1 MNILK
6 LLLRRFNN
14 IDVDSLLNEKK
25 RLSEENGR
33 YKSRCNSLTKDKTF
47 LKEQVDQVTYEL
59 VGEKEK
65 LGHEILESDKLRK
78 RLDDVNKDLHDT
90 KVILTSKVNEIKSLR
105 CQIEE
110 KDKEAC
116 QFSGSLHETKNIV
129 TANEKEIKNLKHQ
142 IEQKEEEICRL
153 NEKVETL
160 AIGDNEVDN
169 EVQDQIDNL
178 KRENARLQEDNKKK
192 DADIKQL
199 RGELSKRESTIAGK
213 EKEIED
219 KIREIERLK
228 EIYNETDINDDN
240 EKEDNKGNM
249 PDDHFESSPIDLE
262 EGSDIAYIDGITTH
276 IGDIDKTK
284 RTIDTII
291 DIEENKIISAKS
303 FFSQPESVVF
313 KVRTELEKAIYLK
326 KPRFVCKYCG
336 QMVKISGRKTQRG
349 VARFFSH
356 LRDSDDCDY
365 KTTTGKTKR
374 EIERAKY
381 AKCNEGERHKFLKTE
396 IARYL
401 NTTNGVS
408 EVQIESTF
416 KGNHPILRW
425 RRPDVYAKY
434 RGQDVVFELQLSTTF
449 VSVIAERDLFYRMN
463 NTHIIWIFNFDEQAE
478 HVDLT
483 NMMTKDIYY
492 NNHFNIFIF
501 DKEAQ
506 KQSEER
512 GELILKC
519 NWIKPNGDWKYEN
532 GNTSDKLGGEFISL
546 SDLTFDNAYKPY
558 YKDAE
563 KDFLAENL
571 LYVKQI
577 KSIEENNK
585 EILERLDELWRIE
598 QIKVGEKTKNTEE
611 RKQEILQDFE
621 ASEKK
626 STNSYIIGERKG
638 ELGLLTYDGLIRIP
652 FEYEDIKVHRGWVE
666 AQRIDDIYV
675 FNTDYN
681 LVYTGVKRIEKLD
694 SELLKY
700 AEIVDG
706 DWLWGLMDSN
716 ALPLCKAI
724 YSNIEIWAEKKYKV
738 EHNGTYN
745 IINEKGVEIAKDYDY
760 IGNLDLSKKAE
771 VEKDGYKGFIDVNC
785 HIIDTNEQRLEG
797 GLSKICQ
804 VGLWG
809 IKNEDGSLKIPCK
822 YDDLG
827 SFNDSLIGLSGTN
840 FLIVDESFGIDCP
853 IKVEYVTNN
862 ERKMLIFK
870 VGKREAFMNL
880 RQQQKAIKKGLK
892 PKEISEMYFSHVN
905 SERGLLYLSATPVKG
920 HASKKTVII
929 SDADIAL
936 GTIIEGVVVHTDKN
950 YIIIKSEDGQTA
962 YINRS
967 MYGDYY
973 SMTAFMKGQNVKV
986 EKVGFDAKHNKHV
999 WKILS
1004 VFFAL

>member
-6 LLLRRFNN
+6 LLLRRFYK
-14 IDVDSLLNEKK
+14 IDVDSLLNEKN
-25 RLSEENGR
+25 RLSEENSR
-33 YKSRCNSLTKDKTF
+33 YKSRCNSLSKDKTL
-47 LKEQVDQVTYEL
+47 LKEQVDQVTSEL
-59 VGEKEK
+59 GGAKEN
-65 LGHEILESDKLRK
+65 LDHEIMESNKLRK
-78 RLDDVNKDLHDT
+78 RLDDLSKDLHDT
-90 KVILTSKVNEIKSLR
+90 KELIT
-105 CQIEE
+105 
-110 KDKEAC
+110 
-116 QFSGSLHETKNIV
+116 T
-129 TANEKEIKNLKHQ
+129 NEKEIKDLKCQ
-142 IEQKEEEICRL
+142 IKKKDEEICQL
-153 NEKVETL
+153 NEKKEMFPVD
-160 AIGDNEVDN
+160 DNEVDN

-192 DADIKQL
+192 DADVKQL

-213 EKEIED
+213 DKEIED

-228 EIYNETDINDDN
+228 EIHNETDKNGDN
-240 EKEDNKGNM
+240 EKDDAIDNKHDNQV
-249 PDDHFESSPIDLE
+249 ETSLIDLE
-262 EGSDIAYIDGITTH
+262 EGFDIAYINGVPTP
-276 IGDIDKTK
+276 IGDVDKTK
-284 RTIDTII
+284 RTIDTVL
-291 DIEENKIISAKS
+291 DLKENIIISAKS
-303 FFSQPESVVF
+303 FFSQPESVIF
-313 KVRTELEKAIYLK
+313 RMRTELEKAIYLQE
-326 KPRFVCKYCG
+326 PRFVCKYCG

-356 LRDSDDCDY
+356 LRDSDECDY

-401 NTTNGVS
+401 RTTEGVS
-408 EVQIESTF
+408 EVQLESTF

-425 RRPDVYAKY
+425 RRPDVYVKY

-501 DKEAQ
+501 DKDAQ

-519 NWIKPNGDWKYEN
+519 NWIKPDGNWKYEN
-532 GNTSDKLGGEFISL
+532 GNTSDKLGGELISL

-558 YKDAE
+558 FKDAE

-571 LYVKQI
+571 LFVKQI

-585 EILERLDELWRIE
+585 EILERLDELWRNE
-598 QIKVGEKTKNTEE
+598 QLKEGEKIRKTEE

-626 STNSYIIGERKG
+626 STTNYIIGDRKG
-638 ELGLLTYDGLIRIP
+638 EFGLLTYDGLIRIP

-666 AQRIDDIYV
+666 AQRIDGIDV
-675 FNTDYN
+675 FNADYK
-681 LVYTGVKRIEKLD
+681 LVFKGIKRIEKLD

-700 AEIVDG
+700 AEIVNG
-706 DWLWGLMDSN
+706 DWLWGIMDSN
-716 ALPLCKAI
+716 GLPLCKAF
-724 YSNIEIWAEKKYKV
+724 YSKIEIWAEKKYKT
-738 EHNGTYN
+738 EHNGTYS
-745 IINEKGVEIAKDYDY
+745 IINDKGIEIAKGYDY
-760 IGNLDLSKKAE
+760 IGNLDLNKKAE
-771 VEKDGYKGFIDVNC
+771 VKKDGYKGFIDENG
-785 HIIDTNEQRLEG
+785 HIIDTNEQKLEG

-809 IKNEDGSLKIPCK
+809 IKNKDGSLKIPCK

-827 SFNDSLIGLSGTN
+827 SFNGCLIGLSGTD
-840 FLIVDESFGIDCP
+840 FSIADKSFGIDCP
-853 IKVEYVTNN
+853 VKVEYVTKN

-880 RQQQKAIKKGLK
+880 RQQQKAIKNGLK
-892 PKEISEMYFSHVN
+892 PKEIDEMFFSHVN

-920 HASKKTVII
+920 PTSKKTVIVN
-929 SDADIAL
+929 DTDIAL

-950 YIIIKSEDGQTA
+950 YIIIKSEEGQTA

-967 MYGDYY
+967 MYGEYY

-986 EKVGFDAKHNKHV
+986 EKVGFDDKHNKHV

-1004 VFFAL
+1004 VFYAL

>member
-6 LLLRRFNN
+6 LLLIWINK

-33 YKSRCNSLTKDKTF
+33 YQFRCNTLAEDNTF
-47 LKEQVDQVTYEL
+47 LEGQVDQVTSEL
-59 VGEKEK
+59 VGAKEK
-65 LGHEILESDKLRK
+65 LDHEIMESKKLRK
-78 RLDDVNKDLHDT
+78 RLDELSKDLHDT
-90 KVILTSKVNEIKSLR
+90 KELIT
-105 CQIEE
+105 
-110 KDKEAC
+110 
-116 QFSGSLHETKNIV
+116 T
-129 TANEKEIKNLKHQ
+129 NEKEIKNLKCQ
-142 IEQKEEEICRL
+142 IKERDEEISLL
-153 NEKVETL
+153 NKNAETSPT
-160 AIGDNEVDN
+160 ADNEIDN

-192 DADIKQL
+192 DADVKQL

-213 EKEIED
+213 DKVIED

-228 EIYNETDINDDN
+228 EVPNETNINGDN
-240 EKEDNKGNM
+240 EKGDVIDNKY
-249 PDDHFESSPIDLE
+249 DDQVKTSLIDLE
-262 EGSDIAYIDGITTH
+262 EGSDVVYINGVPTP
-276 IGDIDKTK
+276 IGDVDKTK
-284 RTIDTII
+284 RTIDTVL
-291 DIEENKIISAKS
+291 DLKENIIISAKS
-303 FFSQPESVVF
+303 FFSQPESVIF
-313 KVRTELEKAIYLK
+313 RMRTELEKAIYLQ

-356 LRDSDDCDY
+356 LKDSDDCDC
-365 KTTTGKTKR
+365 KTTTGRTKR

-381 AKCNEGERHKFLKTE
+381 ARCNEGERHKFLKTE

-401 NTTNGVS
+401 RTTKGVS
-408 EVQIESTF
+408 EVQLESTF

-434 RGQDVVFELQLSTTF
+434 RGQDIVFELQLSMTF

-501 DKEAQ
+501 DKEARQ
-506 KQSEER
+506 QSEKR

-519 NWIKPNGDWKYEN
+519 NWIKPDGNWEYEN
-532 GNTSDKLGGEFISL
+532 GNTSDNLGGVLISL

-558 YKDAE
+558 FKDAE
-563 KDFLAENL
+563 KAFLEENL

-577 KSIEENNK
+577 KSVEENNK
-585 EILERLDELWRIE
+585 EILERLDELWRIA
-598 QIKVGEKTKNTEE
+598 QINDGVKIKKTEE
-611 RKQEILQDFE
+611 QKQEILQDFE

-626 STNSYIIGERKG
+626 STTNYIIGDRIG
-638 ELGLLTYDGLIRIP
+638 NLGLLTYDGLIRIP
-652 FEYEDIKVHRGWVE
+652 FEYKDIKVHRGWIE
-666 AQRIDDIYV
+666 AQRTDYIDV
-675 FNTDYN
+675 FNADYK
-681 LVYTGVKRIEKLD
+681 LVFTGAKRIEKLD
-694 SELLKY
+694 SELWKY
-700 AEIVDG
+700 AEIING
-706 DWLWGLMDSN
+706 DWLWGLMGSN
-716 ALPLCKAI
+716 GIPLCKAV
-724 YSNIEIWAEKKYKV
+724 YSKIEIWAEKKYKT
-738 EHNGTYN
+738 EHNGTYS
-745 IINEKGVEIAKDYDY
+745 IINEQGIEIAKDYDY

-785 HIIDTNEQRLEG
+785 HIIDTNEQKLEG

-809 IKNEDGSLKIPCK
+809 IKNDDGSIKIPCK

-827 SFNDSLIGLSGTN
+827 SFNDYLIGLSGTD
-840 FLIVDESFGIDCP
+840 FSIADKSFGIDCP
-853 IKVEYVTNN
+853 VKVEYVTQN

-870 VGKREAFMNL
+870 VGKREAFMNI
-880 RQQQKAIKKGLK
+880 RQQQKAIKNGLK
-892 PKEISEMYFSHVN
+892 PKDINEMFFSHVN
-905 SERGLLYLSATPVKG
+905 SERGLLYLSAIPVKG
-920 HASKKTVII
+920 PTSKKTVIVN
-929 SDADIAL
+929 DTDIAL
-936 GTIIEGVVVHTDKN
+936 GTIVEGVVIRTERD

-962 YINRS
+962 YINKS
-967 MYGDYY
+967 MYGEYY
-973 SMTAFMKGQNVKV
+973 SMTAFMKGQSVKV

-1004 VFFAL
+1004 VFYAL

>member
-6 LLLRRFNN
+6 LLLRWTNK

-25 RLSEENGR
+25 RLLEENSR
-33 YKSRCNSLTKDKTF
+33 YQSRCNTLTKDKTL
-47 LKEQVDQVTYEL
+47 LKGQVDQVISEL
-59 VGEKEK
+59 VGAKEN
-65 LGHEILESDKLRK
+65 LDHEIMESNKLRK
-78 RLDDVNKDLHDT
+78 RLDNLSKDLHDT
-90 KVILTSKVNEIKSLR
+90 KEKIATNEKEIQNLK

-110 KDKEAC
+110 KD
-116 QFSGSLHETKNIV
+116 
-129 TANEKEIKNLKHQ
+129 
-142 IEQKEEEICRL
+142 EEICRL
-153 NEKVETL
+153 NEKAETSPTD
-160 AIGDNEVDN
+160 DNEVDN
-169 EVQDQIDNL
+169 ELQDQIDNL
-178 KRENARLQEDNKKK
+178 KRDNARLHEDNKKK
-192 DADIKQL
+192 DADVKQL
-199 RGELSKRESTIAGK
+199 RGELNKKESTIAGK
-213 EKEIED
+213 DKEIED

-228 EIYNETDINDDN
+228 EVQNKTNTNGEN
-240 EKEDNKGNM
+240 EKGDALDNKH
-249 PDDHFESSPIDLE
+249 DDQVETSLIELE
-262 EGSDIAYIDGITTH
+262 EGSDVAYINGVPTP
-276 IGDIDKTK
+276 IGDVDKTK
-284 RTIDTII
+284 RTIDTVL
-291 DIEENKIISAKS
+291 DLKENIIISAKY
-303 FFSQPESVVF
+303 FFSQPESVIF
-313 KVRTELEKAIYLK
+313 RMRTELEKAIYLQ
-326 KPRFVCKYCG
+326 KPRFICKYCG

-356 LRDSDDCDY
+356 LKDSDDCDC

-374 EIERAKY
+374 EIERVKY
-381 AKCNEGERHKFLKTE
+381 SKCNEGERHKFLKTE

-401 NTTNGVS
+401 KTTKGVS
-408 EVQIESTF
+408 EVQLESTF

-501 DKEAQ
+501 DKDAQ

-519 NWIKPNGDWKYEN
+519 NWIKPDGNWEYEN

-546 SDLTFDNAYKPY
+546 SNLTYDNAYKPY

-571 LYVKQI
+571 IYVKQI

-598 QIKVGEKTKNTEE
+598 QINEEEKIRKTEE
-611 RKQEILQDFE
+611 RRQEILQDYE
-621 ASEKK
+621 ASKKK
-626 STNSYIIGERKG
+626 STTNYIIGEREGK
-638 ELGLLTYDGLIRIP
+638 LGLLTYDGLIHIP
-652 FEYEDIKVHRGWVE
+652 FEYEDIKAHSGWVE
-666 AQRIDDIYV
+666 ARRIDGIDV
-675 FNTDYN
+675 FNADYK
-681 LVYTGVKRIEKLD
+681 LVITGVKRIEKLD
-694 SELLKY
+694 KGLYKY

-716 ALPLCKAI
+716 DLPLCKGI
-724 YSNIEIWAEKKYKV
+724 YSKIEKWAEKKYKT
-738 EHNGTYN
+738 EYNGTYS
-745 IINEKGVEIAKDYDY
+745 IINEKGIEIARDYDY

-771 VEKDGYKGFIDVNC
+771 VEKDGYKGFIDENC
-785 HIIDTNEQRLEG
+785 HIINTNEQILKG
-797 GLSKICQ
+797 GFSKICQ

-809 IKNEDGSLKIPCK
+809 IKNEDGSIKIPCK

-827 SFNDSLIGLSGTN
+827 SFNDCLIGLSGTD
-840 FLIVDESFGIDCP
+840 FSIADKSFGFDCP
-853 IKVEYVTNN
+853 VKVEYVTKN

-880 RQQQKAIKKGLK
+880 RQQQKAIKNGLN
-892 PKEISEMYFSHVN
+892 PKETNEMYFSHVN
-905 SERGLLYLSATPVKG
+905 PERGLLYLSVTPVKG
-920 HASKKTVII
+920 PTSKKTVIVN
-929 SDADIAL
+929 DTDIAL
-936 GTIIEGVVVHTDKN
+936 GTIVEGVVVHTDRN

-962 YINRS
+962 YINKS
-967 MYGDYY
+967 MYGEYY
-973 SMTAFMKGQNVKV
+973 SMTAFIKGQNVKV
-986 EKVGFDAKHNKHV
+986 EKVGFDDKHNKHV

-1004 VFFAL
+1004 VFYAL

>member
-6 LLLRRFNN
+6 LVLRKFYK
-14 IDVDSLLNEKK
+14 IDVDSLLFEKK
-25 RLSEENGR
+25 RLSEEIEH
-33 YKSRCNSLTKDKTF
+33 YQSRCSSLTKDKT
-47 LKEQVDQVTYEL
+47 LLNEKVDQVTSNFVE
-59 VGEKEK
+59 EKEK
-65 LGHEILESDKLRK
+65 LDHEILESNELRK
-78 RLDDVNKDLHDT
+78 RLDDICKVLNETKLMISAKENEIQGLRYQIGEKDEEISQLSESLHDAN
-90 KVILTSKVNEIKSLR
+90 KNVSANEKEIKNLN

-110 KDKEAC
+110 KDKEI
-116 QFSGSLHETKNIV
+116 QRLEEKIGSPI
-129 TANEKEIKNLKHQ
+129 
-142 IEQKEEEICRL
+142 
-153 NEKVETL
+153 
-160 AIGDNEVDN
+160 DDN
-169 EVQDQIDNL
+169 EVQDQIDQL
-178 KRENARLQEDNKKK
+178 KRANARLHEDNKNK
-192 DADIKQL
+192 DVEIKRL
-199 RGELSKRESTIAGK
+199 NGELHKKKSTITGK
-213 EKEIED
+213 ELEIKEKDRKIEELKSKLNDFPNDSVIED
-219 KIREIERLK
+219 
-228 EIYNETDINDDN
+228 T
-240 EKEDNKGNM
+240 EDNTDGVPYDNQPEPSK
-249 PDDHFESSPIDLE
+249 IVLE
-262 EGSDIAYIDGITTH
+262 EVADVAYINGIPTH
-276 IGDIDKTK
+276 IGEIDKTK
-284 RTIDTII
+284 RTIDTVL

-303 FFSQPESVVF
+303 FFSQPESVIF
-313 KVRTELEKAIYLK
+313 KVRTELENAIYLK

-356 LRDSDDCDY
+356 LRDSDECDY
-365 KTTTGKTKR
+365 KTTTGMSRR

-396 IARYL
+396 IARFL
-401 NTTNGVS
+401 KTTKGVS

-434 RGQDVVFELQLSTTF
+434 RGQDIVFELQLSTTF

-501 DKEAQ
+501 DKDAQ

-519 NWIKPNGDWKYEN
+519 NWIKPDGNWEYEN

-563 KDFLAENL
+563 KVFLAENL

-577 KSIEENNK
+577 KSIEEKNK

-598 QIKVGEKTKNTEE
+598 QIKEGEKIRKTEE
-611 RKQEILQDFE
+611 QKQEILQDFD

-626 STNSYIIGERKG
+626 STTNYIIGERNGK
-638 ELGLLTYDGLIRIP
+638 LGLLTYDGLIQIP
-652 FEYEDIKVHRGWVE
+652 FKYEDIKVHRGWVE
-666 AQRIDDIYV
+666 AQSTDGIDV
-675 FNTDYN
+675 FNTDYK
-681 LVYTGVKRIEKLD
+681 LVFTGIKRIEKLD
-694 SELLKY
+694 SEHLKY

-706 DWLWGLMDSN
+706 DWLWGLLDSN
-716 ALPLCKAI
+716 GLLLSKAI
-724 YSNIEIWAEKKYKV
+724 YSKIEIWAEKKYKT
-738 EHNGTYN
+738 EHNGTYS
-745 IINEKGVEIAKDYDY
+745 IIDEKGIEIAKDYDY
-760 IGNLDLSKKAE
+760 IGNIDLSKKAE
-771 VEKDGYKGFIDVNC
+771 VEKDGYKGFIDENG
-785 HIIDTNEQRLEG
+785 HIINTNEQRLEG

-809 IKNEDGSLKIPCK
+809 IKNEDGSIKIPCK

-827 SFNDSLIGLSGTN
+827 SFNDCLIGLSGTD
-840 FLIVDESFGIDCP
+840 FSIVDKLFDIDCP
-853 IKVEYVTNN
+853 VKVEYVTKN

-870 VGKREAFMNL
+870 VGKREAFMNI
-880 RQQQKAIKKGLK
+880 RQQQKAIKKGLN
-892 PKEISEMYFSHVN
+892 PKETNEMYFSHVN
-905 SERGLLYLSATPVKG
+905 PERGLLYLSATPIKG
-920 HASKKTVII
+920 PASKKTVII
-929 SDADIAL
+929 CDSDIAL
-936 GTIIEGVVVHTDKN
+936 GTIVEGVVVHTDRN

-967 MYGDYY
+967 MYGEYY

-986 EKVGFDAKHNKHV
+986 EKVGFDDKHNKHV

-1004 VFFAL
+1004 VYYAL

>member
-6 LLLRRFNN
+6 LLLRWTNK
-14 IDVDSLLNEKK
+14 IDVDSLLNEKE
-25 RLSEENGR
+25 RLSVEISR
-33 YKSRCNSLTKDKTF
+33 FQSRCNTLTKDKTL
-47 LKEQVDQVTYEL
+47 LKGQVDQVTSEL
-59 VGEKEK
+59 VGTKEN
-65 LGHEILESDKLRK
+65 LDHEIMESNKLRK
-78 RLDDVNKDLHDT
+78 RLDDLSKDLHDT
-90 KVILTSKVNEIKSLR
+90 KEI
-105 CQIEE
+105 I
-110 KDKEAC
+110 
-116 QFSGSLHETKNIV
+116 T
-129 TANEKEIKNLKHQ
+129 TNEKEIKDLKCQ
-142 IEQKEEEICRL
+142 IKKKDEEICRL
-153 NEKVETL
+153 NDKKETFPTD
-160 AIGDNEVDN
+160 DNEVDN

-192 DADIKQL
+192 DADVKQL

-213 EKEIED
+213 DKEIED

-228 EIYNETDINDDN
+228 EIHNETDKNGDN
-240 EKEDNKGNM
+240 EKDDAIDNKH
-249 PDDHFESSPIDLE
+249 DDQVETSLIDLE
-262 EGSDIAYIDGITTH
+262 EGFDVAYINGVSTP
-276 IGDIDKTK
+276 IGGIDKTK
-284 RTIDTII
+284 RTIDTVL
-291 DIEENKIISAKS
+291 DIKENIIISAKS
-303 FFSQPESVVF
+303 FFSQPESVIF
-313 KVRTELEKAIYLK
+313 RMRTELEKAIYLK
-326 KPRFVCKYCG
+326 KPRFICKYCG
-336 QMVKISGRKTQRG
+336 QMVKISGKKTQRG

-356 LRDSDDCDY
+356 LRDSDDCDC
-365 KTTTGKTKR
+365 KTTTGRTKR

-381 AKCNEGERHKFLKTE
+381 GRCNEGERHKFLKTE
-396 IARYL
+396 IARHL
-401 NTTNGVS
+401 NTTKGVS
-408 EVQIESTF
+408 EVQLENTF

-506 KQSEER
+506 KQSKER

-519 NWIKPNGDWKYEN
+519 NWIKPDGNWEYEN
-532 GNTSDKLGGEFISL
+532 GNTSDNLGGVFISL

-563 KDFLAENL
+563 KDFLADNL
-571 LYVKQI
+571 LFLKQI

-598 QIKVGEKTKNTEE
+598 QLKEGEKIRKTEE

-626 STNSYIIGERKG
+626 STTNYIIGERKG
-638 ELGLLTYDGLIRIP
+638 EMGLLTYDGLIRIP

-666 AQRIDDIYV
+666 AQRIDGIDV
-675 FNTDYN
+675 FNADYK
-681 LVYTGVKRIEKLD
+681 LVFTGIKRIEKLD

-716 ALPLCKAI
+716 GLPLCKAI
-724 YSNIEIWAEKKYKV
+724 YSKIEIWAEKKYRT
-738 EHNGTYN
+738 EHNGTYG
-745 IINEKGVEIAKDYDY
+745 IINEKGIEIAKDYDY

-771 VEKDGYKGFIDVNC
+771 VEKEGYKGFIDVNG
-785 HIIDTNEQRLEG
+785 HIINTNEQRLESG
-797 GLSKICQ
+797 ISKICQ

-809 IKNEDGSLKIPCK
+809 IKNIDGSIKIPCK

-827 SFNDSLIGLSGTN
+827 SYNDCLIGLNGTD
-840 FLIVDESFGIDCP
+840 FSIADKSFDIDCP
-853 IKVEYVTNN
+853 VKVEYVTKN

-880 RQQQKAIKKGLK
+880 RQQQKAIKNGLK
-892 PKEISEMYFSHVN
+892 PKEINEMFFSHVN
-905 SERGLLYLSATPVKG
+905 FERGLLYLSATPVKG
-920 HASKKTVII
+920 PASKKTVIVN
-929 SDADIAL
+929 DTDIAL
-936 GTIIEGVVVHTDKN
+936 GTIVEGVVVHTDRN
-950 YIIIKSEDGQTA
+950 YIIIKSENEQTA
-962 YINRS
+962 YIHRS
-967 MYGDYY
+967 TWGDY
-973 SMTAFMKGQNVKV
+973 SMTEFYKGQRVRI
-986 EKVGFDAKHNKHV
+986 EKIGFDDKHNKHV

-1004 VFFAL
+1004 VFYAL

>member
-6 LLLRRFNN
+6 LLLRWTNK

-25 RLSEENGR
+25 RLLEENSR
-33 YKSRCNSLTKDKTF
+33 YQSRCNTLTKDKTL
-47 LKEQVDQVTYEL
+47 LKGQVDQVISEL
-59 VGEKEK
+59 VGAKEN
-65 LGHEILESDKLRK
+65 LDHEIMESNKLRK
-78 RLDDVNKDLHDT
+78 RLDNLSKDLHDT
-90 KVILTSKVNEIKSLR
+90 KEKIATNEKEIQNLK

-110 KDKEAC
+110 KD
-116 QFSGSLHETKNIV
+116 
-129 TANEKEIKNLKHQ
+129 
-142 IEQKEEEICRL
+142 EEICRL
-153 NEKVETL
+153 NEKAETSPTD
-160 AIGDNEVDN
+160 DNEVDN
-169 EVQDQIDNL
+169 ELQDQIDNL
-178 KRENARLQEDNKKK
+178 KRDNARLHEDNKKK
-192 DADIKQL
+192 DADVKQL
-199 RGELSKRESTIAGK
+199 RGELNKKESTIAGK
-213 EKEIED
+213 DKEIED

-228 EIYNETDINDDN
+228 EVQNKTNTNGEN
-240 EKEDNKGNM
+240 EKGDALDNKH
-249 PDDHFESSPIDLE
+249 DDQVETSLIELE
-262 EGSDIAYIDGITTH
+262 EGSDVAYINGVPTP
-276 IGDIDKTK
+276 IGDVDKTK
-284 RTIDTII
+284 RTIDTVL
-291 DIEENKIISAKS
+291 DLKENIIISAKY
-303 FFSQPESVVF
+303 FFSQPESVIF
-313 KVRTELEKAIYLK
+313 RMRTELEKAIYLQ
-326 KPRFVCKYCG
+326 KPRFICKYCG

-356 LRDSDDCDY
+356 LKDSDDCDC

-374 EIERAKY
+374 EIERVKY
-381 AKCNEGERHKFLKTE
+381 SKCNEGERHKFLKTE

-401 NTTNGVS
+401 KTTKGVS
-408 EVQIESTF
+408 EVQLESTF

-501 DKEAQ
+501 DKDAQ

-519 NWIKPNGDWKYEN
+519 NWIKPDGNWEYEN

-546 SDLTFDNAYKPY
+546 SNLTYDNAYKPY

-571 LYVKQI
+571 IYVKQI

-598 QIKVGEKTKNTEE
+598 QINEEEKIRKTEE
-611 RKQEILQDFE
+611 RRQEILQDYE
-621 ASEKK
+621 ASKKK
-626 STNSYIIGERKG
+626 STTNYIIGEREGK
-638 ELGLLTYDGLIRIP
+638 LGLLTYDGLIHIP
-652 FEYEDIKVHRGWVE
+652 FEYEDIKAHSGWVE
-666 AQRIDDIYV
+666 ARRIDGIDV
-675 FNTDYN
+675 FNADYK
-681 LVYTGVKRIEKLD
+681 LVITGVKRIEKLD
-694 SELLKY
+694 KGLYKY

-716 ALPLCKAI
+716 DLPLCKGI
-724 YSNIEIWAEKKYKV
+724 YSKIEKWAEKKYKT
-738 EHNGTYN
+738 EYNGTYS
-745 IINEKGVEIAKDYDY
+745 IINEKGIEIAKDYDY

-785 HIIDTNEQRLEG
+785 HIIDTNEQKLEG
-797 GLSKICQ
+797 GFSKICQ

-809 IKNEDGSLKIPCK
+809 IKNEDGSIKIPCK

-827 SFNDSLIGLSGTN
+827 SFNDCLIGLSGTD
-840 FLIVDESFGIDCP
+840 FSIADKSFGIDCP
-853 IKVEYVTNN
+853 VKVEYVTQN

-892 PKEISEMYFSHVN
+892 PKAINEMFFSHAN
-905 SERGLLYLSATPVKG
+905 SDRGLLYLSATPVKG
-920 HASKKTVII
+920 PASKKTVIVN
-929 SDADIAL
+929 DTDIAL
-936 GTIIEGVVVHTDKN
+936 GTIIEGPIVHTDRN
-950 YIIIKSEDGQTA
+950 HIIIKSENEETA
-962 YINRS
+962 YIHRS
-967 MYGDYY
+967 TWGDY
-973 SMTAFMKGQNVKV
+973 SMTEFNKEQMVRI
-986 EKVGFDAKHNKHV
+986 EKIGFDDEHNKHV

-1004 VFFAL
+1004 VFNAL

>member
-6 LLLRRFNN
+6 LLLRWTNK

-25 RLSEENGR
+25 RLLEENSR
-33 YKSRCNSLTKDKTF
+33 YQSRCNTLTKDKTL
-47 LKEQVDQVTYEL
+47 LKGQVDQVISEL
-59 VGEKEK
+59 VGAKEN
-65 LGHEILESDKLRK
+65 LDHEIMESNKLRK
-78 RLDDVNKDLHDT
+78 RLDNLSKDLHDT
-90 KVILTSKVNEIKSLR
+90 KEKIATNEKEIQNLK

-110 KDKEAC
+110 KD
-116 QFSGSLHETKNIV
+116 
-129 TANEKEIKNLKHQ
+129 
-142 IEQKEEEICRL
+142 EEICRL
-153 NEKVETL
+153 NEKAETSPTD
-160 AIGDNEVDN
+160 DNEVDN
-169 EVQDQIDNL
+169 ELQDQIDNL
-178 KRENARLQEDNKKK
+178 KRDNARLHEDNKKK
-192 DADIKQL
+192 DADVKQL
-199 RGELSKRESTIAGK
+199 RGELNKKESTIAGK
-213 EKEIED
+213 DKEIED

-228 EIYNETDINDDN
+228 EVQNKTNTNGEN
-240 EKEDNKGNM
+240 EKGDALDNKH
-249 PDDHFESSPIDLE
+249 DDQVETSLIELE
-262 EGSDIAYIDGITTH
+262 EGSDVAYINGVPTP
-276 IGDIDKTK
+276 IGDVDKTK
-284 RTIDTII
+284 RTIDTVL
-291 DIEENKIISAKS
+291 DLKENIIISAKY
-303 FFSQPESVVF
+303 FFSQPESVIF
-313 KVRTELEKAIYLK
+313 RMRTELEKAIYLQ
-326 KPRFVCKYCG
+326 KPRFICKYCG

-356 LRDSDDCDY
+356 LKDSDDCDC

-374 EIERAKY
+374 EIERVKY
-381 AKCNEGERHKFLKTE
+381 SKCNEGERHKFLKTE

-401 NTTNGVS
+401 KTTKGVS
-408 EVQIESTF
+408 EVQLESTF

-483 NMMTKDIYY
+483 NIMTKDIYY

-501 DKEAQ
+501 DNDAQ

-519 NWIKPNGDWKYEN
+519 NWIKPDGNWEYEN

-546 SDLTFDNAYKPY
+546 SNLTYDNAYKPY

-571 LYVKQI
+571 IYVKQI

-598 QIKVGEKTKNTEE
+598 QINEEEKIRKTEE
-611 RKQEILQDFE
+611 RRQEILQDYE
-621 ASEKK
+621 ASKKK
-626 STNSYIIGERKG
+626 STTNYIIGEREGK
-638 ELGLLTYDGLIRIP
+638 LGLLTYDGLIHIP
-652 FEYEDIKVHRGWVE
+652 FEYEDIKAHSGWVE
-666 AQRIDDIYV
+666 ARRIDGIDV
-675 FNTDYN
+675 FNADYK
-681 LVYTGVKRIEKLD
+681 LVITGVKRIEKLD
-694 SELLKY
+694 KGLYKY

-716 ALPLCKAI
+716 DLPLCKGI
-724 YSNIEIWAEKKYKV
+724 YSKIEKWAEKKYKT
-738 EHNGTYN
+738 EYNGTYS
-745 IINEKGVEIAKDYDY
+745 IINEKGIEIARDYDY

-771 VEKDGYKGFIDVNC
+771 VEKDGYKGFIDENC
-785 HIIDTNEQRLEG
+785 HIINTNEQILKG
-797 GLSKICQ
+797 GFSKICQ

-809 IKNEDGSLKIPCK
+809 IKNEDGSIKIPCK

-827 SFNDSLIGLSGTN
+827 SFNDCLIGLSGTD
-840 FLIVDESFGIDCP
+840 FSIADKSFGFDCP
-853 IKVEYVTNN
+853 VKVEYVTKN

-880 RQQQKAIKKGLK
+880 RQQQKAIKNGLN
-892 PKEISEMYFSHVN
+892 PKETNEMYFSHVN
-905 SERGLLYLSATPVKG
+905 PERGLLYLSVTPVKG
-920 HASKKTVII
+920 PTSKKTVIVN
-929 SDADIAL
+929 DTDIAL
-936 GTIIEGVVVHTDKN
+936 GTIVEGVVVHTDRN

-962 YINRS
+962 YINKS
-967 MYGDYY
+967 MYGEYY
-973 SMTAFMKGQNVKV
+973 SMTAFIKGQNVKV
-986 EKVGFDAKHNKHV
+986 EKVGFDDKHNKHV

-1004 VFFAL
+1004 VFYAL

>member
-1 MNILK
+1 MIKDNEFCIMNILK

-25 RLSEENGR
+25 RLSEEKGR
-33 YKSRCNSLTKDKTF
+33 YLSRCKSLTQDKTL
-47 LKEQVDQVTYEL
+47 LKEQVDKVTLEL

-65 LGHEILESDKLRK
+65 LDHELLESDKLKK
-78 RLDDVNKDLHDT
+78 RLDDVSKDLHDAEKNIT
-90 KVILTSKVNEIKSLR
+90 ANEKVINDLKS
-105 CQIEE
+105 QIVE
-110 KDKEAC
+110 KDKE
-116 QFSGSLHETKNIV
+116 IY
-129 TANEKEIKNLKHQ
+129 
-142 IEQKEEEICRL
+142 RL
-153 NEKVETL
+153 NEKAETS
-160 AIGDNEVDN
+160 AISDNDADN

-178 KRENARLQEDNKKK
+178 KRENARLQEDNKNK
-192 DADIKQL
+192 DAEIKRL
-199 RGELSKRESTIAGK
+199 KGELHKKESTITGK
-213 EKEIED
+213 DIEIKERD
-219 KIREIERLK
+219 KIIEELK
-228 EIYNETDINDDN
+228 SKVDT
-240 EKEDNKGNM
+240 
-249 PDDHFESSPIDLE
+249 PDTPPIDLVPEGGVPYDNQPEPSIVLE
-262 EGSDIAYIDGITTH
+262 EGEDVAYIDGIPTH

-284 RTIDTII
+284 RTIDTVI
-291 DIEENKIISAKS
+291 DIKENKIISAKS

-313 KVRTELEKAIYLK
+313 KVRAELEKAIYLK
-326 KPRFVCKYCG
+326 KPRFICKYCG

-356 LRDSDDCDY
+356 LRDSDDCDC

-401 NTTNGVS
+401 KTTKGVS
-408 EVQIESTF
+408 EVQLESTF
-416 KGNHPILRW
+416 RGNHPILRW
-425 RRPDVYAKY
+425 RRPDVYARY

-501 DKEAQ
+501 DKDAQ

-519 NWIKPNGDWKYEN
+519 NWIKPDGNWEYDN
-532 GNTSDKLGGEFISL
+532 GNTSDKLGGVFISL

-563 KDFLAENL
+563 KDFLAENV

-577 KSIEENNK
+577 KSVEENNK
-585 EILERLDELWRIE
+585 EILERLDELWKIE
-598 QIKVGEKTKNTEE
+598 QIKEEERIKKTEE
-611 RKQEILQDFE
+611 QKQDILQDYE

-626 STNSYIIGERKG
+626 STNSYIIGERNGK
-638 ELGLLTYDGLIRIP
+638 LGLLTYDGLIRIP
-652 FEYEDIKVHRGWVE
+652 FEYEDITVHRGWVK
-666 AQRIDDIYV
+666 AQRIDDIDV

-700 AEIVDG
+700 AEIVG
-706 DWLWGLMDSN
+706 RDWLWGLMDSN
-716 ALPLCKAI
+716 GLPLCKAI
-724 YSNIEIWAEKKYKV
+724 YSKIEKWAEKKYKT
-738 EHNGTYN
+738 EYNGTYS
-745 IINEKGVEIAKDYDY
+745 IINEKGIEIARDYDY
-760 IGNLDLSKKAE
+760 IGNLDLNKKAE
-771 VEKDGYKGFIDVNC
+771 VEKDGYKGFIDENC

-797 GLSKICQ
+797 GVFKICQ

-809 IKNEDGSLKIPCK
+809 IKNDDGSIKIPCK

-827 SFNDSLIGLSGTN
+827 SFNDCLIGLSGTN
-840 FLIVDESFGIDCP
+840 FSIVDKSFGIDCP
-853 IKVEYVTNN
+853 VKVEYVTKN

-880 RQQQKAIKKGLK
+880 RQQQKAIKNGLK
-892 PKEISEMYFSHVN
+892 PKEITEMYFSHVN
-905 SERGLLYLSATPVKG
+905 PERGLLYLSATPVKG
-920 HASKKTVII
+920 PASKKTVII
-929 SDADIAL
+929 SDSDIAL

-950 YIIIKSEDGQTA
+950 YIIIKSENGQTA

-999 WKILS
+999 WKILY
-1004 VFFAL
+1004 VFYAL

>member
-1 MNILK
+1 MNILIF
-6 LLLRRFNN
+6 LLRWINK
-14 IDVDSLLNEKK
+14 IDVDSLINEKK
-25 RLSEENGR
+25 RLSEEYDR
-33 YKSRCNSLTKDKTF
+33 YQFRCNTLTEDKTL
-47 LKEQVDQVTYEL
+47 LKGQVDQVTSEL
-59 VGEKEK
+59 AGAKEK
-65 LGHEILESDKLRK
+65 LDHEIMESNKLRK
-78 RLDDVNKDLHDT
+78 RLDDLGKDLH
-90 KVILTSKVNEIKSLR
+90 
-105 CQIEE
+105 
-110 KDKEAC
+110 
-116 QFSGSLHETKNIV
+116 ETQELI
-129 TANEKEIKNLKHQ
+129 TTNEKEIENLKCQ
-142 IEQKEEEICRL
+142 IKEKDDEICRL
-153 NEKVETL
+153 NKKTETSPT
-160 AIGDNEVDN
+160 GDNEIDN

-192 DADIKQL
+192 DADVKQL

-213 EKEIED
+213 DKEIED

-228 EIYNETDINDDN
+228 EIHNETDTNDDN
-240 EKEDNKGNM
+240 EKGEAIDNKH
-249 PDDHFESSPIDLE
+249 DDQIELSLIDLE
-262 EGSDIAYIDGITTH
+262 EGSDVAYINGAPTF

-284 RTIDTII
+284 RTIDTVF

-313 KVRTELEKAIYLK
+313 KVRTELEEAIYLK
-326 KPRFVCKYCG
+326 KPRFICKYCG

-374 EIERAKY
+374 AIERAKY
-381 AKCNEGERHKFLKTE
+381 ARCNEGERHKFLKTE

-401 NTTNGVS
+401 RTTKGVS
-408 EVQIESTF
+408 EVQLERTF

-478 HVDLT
+478 YVDLT

-501 DKEAQ
+501 DNDAQ

-519 NWIKPNGDWKYEN
+519 NWIKPDGNWEYEN
-532 GNTSDKLGGEFISL
+532 GNTSDKLGGEFVSL

-558 YKDAE
+558 RKDAE
-563 KDFLAENL
+563 KEFLAENL

-585 EILERLDELWRIE
+585 EILDRLDELWKIE
-598 QIKVGEKTKNTEE
+598 QINEEEKIRKTEG
-611 RKQEILQDFE
+611 RRQEILQDYE
-621 ASEKK
+621 ASGKK
-626 STNSYIIGERKG
+626 STTNYIIGEREGK
-638 ELGLLTYDGLIRIP
+638 LGLLTYDGIIRIP
-652 FEYEDIKVHRGWVE
+652 FEYDDIKSHTTWYE
-666 AQRIDDIYV
+666 AKRIDCIDV
-675 FNTDYN
+675 FDADYN
-681 LVYTGVKRIEKLD
+681 LVMPSVKRIEKLGKN
-694 SELLKY
+694 EQLKY
-700 AEIVDG
+700 AKVVNG
-706 DWLWGLMDSN
+706 DWLWGLMTSKASPTTE
-716 ALPLCKAI
+716 AL
-724 YSNIEIWAEKKYKV
+724 YSKIELWTKGKYRS
-738 EHNGTYN
+738 EHNGSYS
-745 IINEKGVEIAKDYDY
+745 IIREDGSEIISDYDL
-760 IGNLDLSKKAE
+760 IGNLDESNKAE
-771 VEKDGYKGFIDVNC
+771 VEKGGYKGYIDANC
-785 HIIDTNEQRLEG
+785 HIVDTNEQRLDG
-797 GLSKICQ
+797 GLSKTCQ

-809 IKNEDGSLKIPCK
+809 IKNEDGSIKIPCK

-827 SFNDSLIGLSGTN
+827 SFNDCLIGLSGTD
-840 FLIVDESFGIDCP
+840 FSIADKSFGIVCP
-853 IKVEYVTNN
+853 VKVEYVTQN

-870 VGKREAFMNL
+870 VGKREAFMNI
-880 RQQQKAIKKGLK
+880 RQQQKAIKNGLK
-892 PKEISEMYFSHVN
+892 PKEINEMFFSHVN
-905 SERGLLYLSATPVKG
+905 PDRGLLYLSATPVKG
-920 HASKKTVII
+920 PASKKKVIVN
-929 SDADIAL
+929 DTDIAL
-936 GTIIEGVVVHTDKN
+936 GTIVEGVVVHTDKN

-967 MYGDYY
+967 MYGEYY

-986 EKVGFDAKHNKHV
+986 EKVGFDDKHNKHV

-1004 VFFAL
+1004 VFYAL

>member
-6 LLLRRFNN
+6 LLLRRFYN
-14 IDVDSLLNEKK
+14 IDIDNLLHEKK
-25 RLSEENGR
+25 RLSEDNGR
-33 YKSRCNSLTKDKTF
+33 YLSRCKSLIQDKTL
-47 LKEQVDQVTYEL
+47 LKEQVDQVTNEL
-59 VGEKEK
+59 MMKKEK
-65 LGHEILESDKLRK
+65 LDHEILESNKIRK
-78 RLDDVNKDLHDT
+78 RLDDVSKDLHDAKEIIVT
-90 KVILTSKVNEIKSLR
+90 NENEIRDLKFQIKEKDEVIRQLGESFHDTKAIITAKETEIKNFN

-110 KDKEAC
+110 KDKEI
-116 QFSGSLHETKNIV
+116 QQLK
-129 TANEKEIKNLKHQ
+129 EKTESPI
-142 IEQKEEEICRL
+142 
-153 NEKVETL
+153 
-160 AIGDNEVDN
+160 DDD
-169 EVQDQIDNL
+169 EVQDQIDQL
-178 KRENARLQEDNKKK
+178 KRDNARLQEDNKNKNVE
-192 DADIKQL
+192 IKRL
-199 RGELSKRESTIAGK
+199 NGELHKKESTITGKDLEIKERDEKIEELKSKLNNFPGDTVSGGNEDNTAGVP
-213 EKEIED
+213 
-219 KIREIERLK
+219 
-228 EIYNETDINDDN
+228 YNEQPEPSIV
-240 EKEDNKGNM
+240 
-249 PDDHFESSPIDLE
+249 LE
-262 EGSDIAYIDGITTH
+262 EGEDIAYIDGIPTH
-276 IGDIDKTK
+276 IGDVDKTK
-284 RTIDTII
+284 RTIDTVI

-326 KPRFVCKYCG
+326 KPRFICKYCG

-356 LRDSDDCDY
+356 LRDSDDCDC

-381 AKCNEGERHKFLKTE
+381 SKCNEGERHKFLKTE

-401 NTTNGVS
+401 KTTKGVS
-408 EVQIESTF
+408 EVQLESTF

-501 DKEAQ
+501 DKDAQ

-519 NWIKPNGDWKYEN
+519 NWIKPDGNWEYEN

-546 SDLTFDNAYKPY
+546 SDLTYDNAYKPY

-563 KDFLAENL
+563 KVFLAENI
-571 LYVKQI
+571 LYAKQI

-585 EILERLDELWRIE
+585 AILERLDELWKIE
-598 QIKVGEKTKNTEE
+598 QIKEGERIKKTEE
-611 RKQEILQDFE
+611 QKQDILQDYE

-626 STNSYIIGERKG
+626 STTNYILGERKG
-638 ELGLLTYDGLIRIP
+638 KWGLLTYDGLIHIP
-652 FEYEDIKVHRGWVE
+652 FEYEDIKVHRRWFE
-666 AQRIDDIYV
+666 AQRTDDIDV
-675 FNTDYN
+675 LNDDYKIIIS
-681 LVYTGVKRIEKLD
+681 GVKRIEKLD
-694 SELLKY
+694 SKLLKY

-716 ALPLCKAI
+716 AIPLCKAI
-724 YSNIEIWAEKKYKV
+724 YSKIEIWAEKKYKT
-738 EHNGTYN
+738 EHNGTYS
-745 IINEKGVEIAKDYDY
+745 IINEKGIEIARDYDY
-760 IGNLDLSKKAE
+760 IGNLDLNKKAE
-771 VEKDGYKGFIDVNC
+771 VEKDGYKGFIDENC
-785 HIIDTNEQRLEG
+785 HITNTNEQKLKG
-797 GLSKICQ
+797 GFLKICE

-809 IKNEDGSLKIPCK
+809 IKKENGSIKIPCK

-827 SFNDSLIGLSGTN
+827 SFNDCLIGLSGTD
-840 FLIVDESFGIDCP
+840 FSIADKSFGFDCP
-853 IKVEYVTNN
+853 VKVEYVTKN

-920 HASKKTVII
+920 HASKNMVII
-929 SDADIAL
+929 KDTDIAL
-936 GTIIEGVVVHTDKN
+936 GTIVEGVVVHTDRN

-967 MYGDYY
+967 MYGEYY

-1004 VFFAL
+1004 VFYAL

>member
-6 LLLRRFNN
+6 LLLRLTNK

-25 RLSEENGR
+25 RLLEENGR
-33 YKSRCNSLTKDKTF
+33 YQFRCNTLTEDKTM
-47 LKEQVDQVTYEL
+47 LKGQVDQVTSEL
-59 VGEKEK
+59 VGVKEK
-65 LGHEILESDKLRK
+65 LDHEIIESNKLKK
-78 RLDDVNKDLHDT
+78 RLDYLSKDLHDT
-90 KVILTSKVNEIKSLR
+90 KELIT
-105 CQIEE
+105 
-110 KDKEAC
+110 
-116 QFSGSLHETKNIV
+116 T
-129 TANEKEIKNLKHQ
+129 NEKEIKNLKCQ
-142 IEQKEEEICRL
+142 IKEKDEEICRL
-153 NEKVETL
+153 NKKAETSL
-160 AIGDNEVDN
+160 TDDDEIDN

-192 DADIKQL
+192 DADVKQL
-199 RGELSKRESTIAGK
+199 RGEISKRESTIAGK
-213 EKEIED
+213 DKEIED
-219 KIREIERLK
+219 KIREIKRLK
-228 EIYNETDINDDN
+228 EVHNESDTNGDN
-240 EKEDNKGNM
+240 EKGDALDKKH
-249 PDDHFESSPIDLE
+249 DDQVETSLVDLE
-262 EGSDIAYIDGITTH
+262 EGSDVAYINGVPTF

-284 RTIDTII
+284 RTIDTVF

-313 KVRTELEKAIYLK
+313 KMRKELENAIYLQ
-326 KPRFVCKYCG
+326 KPRFICKYCG

-349 VARFFSH
+349 AARFFSH

-401 NTTNGVS
+401 KTTKGVS
-408 EVQIESTF
+408 EVQLESTF

-434 RGQDVVFELQLSTTF
+434 RGQNVVFELQLSTTF
-449 VSVIAERDLFYRMN
+449 ISVIAERDMFYRMN

-501 DKEAQ
+501 DKDAQ

-519 NWIKPNGDWKYEN
+519 NWIKPDGNWEYEN
-532 GNTSDKLGGEFISL
+532 GNTSDKLGGELISL
-546 SDLTFDNAYKPY
+546 SNLTFDNAYKPY

-571 LYVKQI
+571 LFVKQI

-598 QIKVGEKTKNTEE
+598 QINEVERIKKTEE
-611 RKQEILQDFE
+611 QKQDILQDYE

-626 STNSYIIGERKG
+626 STNSYIIGERNGK
-638 ELGLLTYDGLIRIP
+638 LGLLTYDGLIRIP
-652 FEYEDIKVHRGWVE
+652 FEYEDIKAHSGWVE
-666 AQRIDDIYV
+666 ARRIDGIDV
-675 FNTDYN
+675 FNADYK
-681 LVYTGVKRIEKLD
+681 LVIIGVKRIEKLD
-694 SELLKY
+694 KGLYKY
-700 AEIVDG
+700 AEIVDE

-716 ALPLCKAI
+716 DLPLCKGI
-724 YSNIEIWAEKKYKV
+724 YSKIEKWAEKKYKA
-738 EHNGTYN
+738 EYNGTYS
-745 IINEKGVEIAKDYDY
+745 IINENGIEIVKEYDY
-760 IGNLDLSKKAE
+760 IGDLDLSKKAE
-771 VEKDGYKGFIDVNC
+771 VEKDGYKGFIDENG
-785 HIIDTNEQRLEG
+785 HIVDTNEQKLEG

-827 SFNDSLIGLSGTN
+827 SFNGSFIGLSGTD
-840 FLIVDESFGIDCP
+840 FSIADKSFDIDCP
-853 IKVEYVTNN
+853 VKVEYVTKN

-880 RQQQKAIKKGLK
+880 RQQQKAIKNGIN
-892 PKEISEMYFSHVN
+892 PKETNEMYFSHVN
-905 SERGLLYLSATPVKG
+905 TERSLLYLSATPVKG
-920 HASKKTVII
+920 PTSKKTII
-929 SDADIAL
+929 VNDADIAL
-936 GTIIEGVVVHTDKN
+936 GTIVEGVVVHTDRN

-967 MYGDYY
+967 MYGEYY
-973 SMTAFMKGQNVKV
+973 SMTAFVKGQNVKV
-986 EKVGFDAKHNKHV
+986 EKVGFDDKHNKHV

-1004 VFFAL
+1004 VFYAL

>member
-6 LLLRRFNN
+6 LLLRWTNK

-33 YKSRCNSLTKDKTF
+33 FQSRCNSLTKDKTL
-47 LKEQVDQVTYEL
+47 LKEQVDQVTSEL
-59 VGEKEK
+59 MGAKEK
-65 LGHEILESDKLRK
+65 LDHEIMESNKLR
-78 RLDDVNKDLHDT
+78 RSLDDVSKDLHD
-90 KVILTSKVNEIKSLR
+90 KKEIVSA
-105 CQIEE
+105 
-110 KDKEAC
+110 KD
-116 QFSGSLHETKNIV
+116 
-129 TANEKEIKNLKHQ
+129 KEIKNLNHQ
-142 IEQKEEEICRL
+142 IEKKDEEICRL
-153 NEKVETL
+153 NEKAATSPTD
-160 AIGDNEVDN
+160 DNGIDN

-178 KRENARLQEDNKKK
+178 KRENARLQEDNKRK

-199 RGELSKRESTIAGK
+199 RGELSKKESTIAGK
-213 EKEIED
+213 DKEIED
-219 KIREIERLK
+219 KIREIERLI
-228 EIYNETDINDDN
+228 EIHNDTDTNGDN
-240 EKEDNKGNM
+240 EKDDAIDNMN
-249 PDDHFESSPIDLE
+249 DDQLELSPIDLE
-262 EGSDIAYIDGITTH
+262 EGSDVAYINGVPTP
-276 IGDIDKTK
+276 IGDVDKTK
-284 RTIDTII
+284 RTIDTVLDLKGNI
-291 DIEENKIISAKS
+291 IISAKS
-303 FFSQPESVVF
+303 FFSQSESVIF
-313 KVRTELEKAIYLK
+313 RMRTELEKAIYLQ
-326 KPRFVCKYCG
+326 KPRFICKYCG

-381 AKCNEGERHKFLKTE
+381 ARCNEGERHKFLKTE
-396 IARYL
+396 IARHL
-401 NTTNGVS
+401 RTTKGVS
-408 EVQIESTF
+408 EVQLESTF

-519 NWIKPNGDWKYEN
+519 NWIKPDGNWEYEN
-532 GNTSDKLGGEFISL
+532 GNTSDKLGGKYISL

-558 YKDAE
+558 YEDAE
-563 KDFLAENL
+563 KAFLEDNL

-598 QIKVGEKTKNTEE
+598 QIKEREKIRKTEE

-621 ASEKK
+621 ASEIK
-626 STNSYIIGERKG
+626 STNSYIIGKRYGK
-638 ELGLLTYDGLIRIP
+638 LGLLTYDGLIRIP
-652 FEYEDIKVHRGWVE
+652 FEYEDIIAHSGWVE
-666 AQRIDDIYV
+666 ARRIDGIDV
-675 FNTDYN
+675 FNADYK
-681 LVYTGVKRIEKLD
+681 LVITGVKRIEKLD
-694 SELLKY
+694 KGLYKY
-700 AEIVDG
+700 VEIVDG

-716 ALPLCKAI
+716 DLPLCMGI
-724 YSNIEIWAEKKYKV
+724 YSKIEKWAEKKYKA
-738 EHNGTYN
+738 EYNGTYS
-745 IINEKGVEIAKDYDY
+745 IINEKGIEIAKDYDY
-760 IGNLDLSKKAE
+760 IGNLDSSKKAE
-771 VEKDGYKGFIDVNC
+771 VEKDGYKGFIDENG
-785 HIIDTNEQRLEG
+785 HIIETNEHKLEG
-797 GLSKICQ
+797 GFSKICQ

-809 IKNEDGSLKIPCK
+809 IKNEDGSIKIPCK

-827 SFNDSLIGLSGTN
+827 SFNDCLIGLSGTD
-840 FLIVDESFGIDCP
+840 FSIVDKSFGIDCP
-853 IKVEYVTNN
+853 VKVEYVTQN
-862 ERKMLIFK
+862 ERKMLILK

-880 RQQQKAIKKGLK
+880 RQQQKAIKNGLK
-892 PKEISEMYFSHVN
+892 PKEINEMFFSHAN

-920 HASKKTVII
+920 PASKKKVIVN
-929 SDADIAL
+929 DTDIAI
-936 GTIIEGVVVHTDKN
+936 GTIVEGSVIHTDRN
-950 YIIIKSEDGQTA
+950 YIIIKSENEQTA
-962 YINRS
+962 YIHRS
-967 MYGDYY
+967 TWGEY
-973 SMTAFMKGQNVKV
+973 SMSKFNKGQMVRV
-986 EKVGFDAKHNKHV
+986 EKIGFDDKHNKHV

-1004 VFFAL
+1004 VFYAL

>member
-6 LLLRRFNN
+6 LLLRKFYK
-14 IDVDSLLNEKK
+14 IDADSLLNEKK

-33 YKSRCNSLTKDKTF
+33 YQSLCNTLKKDNTL

-78 RLDDVNKDLHDT
+78 SLDDVSKDLHDA
-90 KVILTSKVNEIKSLR
+90 E
-105 CQIEE
+105 
-110 KDKEAC
+110 
-116 QFSGSLHETKNIV
+116 KNI
-129 TANEKEIKNLKHQ
+129 TANEKEIKNLKSQ
-142 IEQKEEEICRL
+142 IVEKDKEICRL
-153 NEKVETL
+153 NKKAEVSP
-160 AIGDNEVDN
+160 INDNEVDN

-178 KRENARLQEDNKKK
+178 KRENARLQEDNKNK
-192 DADIKQL
+192 DVEIK
-199 RGELSKRESTIAGK
+199 RINGELHKKESTITGK
-213 EKEIED
+213 DLEIKERDEKIE
-219 KIREIERLK
+219 ELK
-228 EIYNETDINDDN
+228 SKLNNSHGDTVSGDNNDCISGVTLDN
-240 EKEDNKGNM
+240 QPE
-249 PDDHFESSPIDLE
+249 PSTIVLE
-262 EGSDIAYIDGITTH
+262 EGADVAYIDGIPTH
-276 IGDIDKTK
+276 IEEIDKTK
-284 RTIDTII
+284 RTIDTVI

-303 FFSQPESVVF
+303 FFSQPENVVF
-313 KVRTELEKAIYLK
+313 KVRTELEKAIYLQ

-356 LRDSDDCDY
+356 LRDSDECDY

-401 NTTNGVS
+401 KTTKGVS

-501 DKEAQ
+501 DKDAQ

-512 GELILKC
+512 GELIIKC
-519 NWIKPNGDWKYEN
+519 NWIKPDGNWEYKN
-532 GNTSDKLGGEFISL
+532 GNTSDKLGGEFIAL
-546 SDLTFDNAYKPY
+546 SDLTYDNAYKPY

-598 QIKVGEKTKNTEE
+598 QINEEEKIRKTEE
-611 RKQEILQDFE
+611 RKQEILQDYE

-626 STNSYIIGERKG
+626 STTNYIIGERKG
-638 ELGLLTYDGLIRIP
+638 KLGLLTYDGLIRIP
-652 FEYEDIKVHRGWVE
+652 FEYEDIIAHSGWVE
-666 AQRIDDIYV
+666 ARRIDGIDV
-675 FNTDYN
+675 FNADYK
-681 LVYTGVKRIEKLD
+681 LVITGVKRIEKLD
-694 SELLKY
+694 KGLYKY
-700 AEIVDG
+700 VEIVDG

-716 ALPLCKAI
+716 DLPLCKGI
-724 YSNIEIWAEKKYKV
+724 YSKIEKWAEKKYKA
-738 EHNGTYN
+738 EYNGTYS
-745 IINEKGVEIAKDYDY
+745 IINEKGIEIAKDYDY
-760 IGNLDLSKKAE
+760 IGNLDSSKKAE
-771 VEKDGYKGFIDVNC
+771 VEKDGYKGFIDENG
-785 HIIDTNEQRLEG
+785 HIIETNEHKLEG
-797 GLSKICQ
+797 GFSKICQ

-809 IKNEDGSLKIPCK
+809 IKNEDGSIKIPCK

-827 SFNDSLIGLSGTN
+827 SFNDCLIGLSGTD
-840 FLIVDESFGIDCP
+840 FSIVDKSFGIDCP
-853 IKVEYVTNN
+853 VKVEYVTKN

-880 RQQQKAIKKGLK
+880 RQQQKAIKKGFK
-892 PKEISEMYFSHVN
+892 PKDINEMYFSHVN
-905 SERGLLYLSATPVKG
+905 PERGLLYLSATPVKG
-920 HASKKTVII
+920 PTSRKKENV
-929 SDADIAL
+929 SDSDIAL
-936 GTIIEGVVVHTDKN
+936 GTILEGVVVHTDKN
-950 YIIIKSEDGQTA
+950 FIIIKSEDGQTA

-986 EKVGFDAKHNKHV
+986 EKVGFDVKHNKHV

-1004 VFFAL
+1004 VFYAI

>member
-14 IDVDSLLNEKK
+14 LDVDSLLNEKK

-33 YKSRCNSLTKDKTF
+33 YQSHCKLLTQDNTL
-47 LKEQVDQVTYEL
+47 LKEQVDQVTLEL

-65 LGHEILESDKLRK
+65 LDHELLESDKLKK
-78 RLDDVNKDLHDT
+78 RLDDVCKDIHDTKVLLTAKNNETKSLNNQIEEKNEDIRQLSESLHDT
-90 KVILTSKVNEIKSLR
+90 KVLLIAKENEIKSLN
-105 CQIEE
+105 CQID
-110 KDKEAC
+110 DK
-116 QFSGSLHETKNIV
+116 N
-129 TANEKEIKNLKHQ
+129 
-142 IEQKEEEICRL
+142 EEIQRL
-153 NEKVETL
+153 KEKV
-160 AIGDNEVDN
+160 GSPSVDD
-169 EVQDQIDNL
+169 EVQDQIDQL
-178 KRENARLQEDNKKK
+178 KRDNARLQDENKNK
-192 DADIKQL
+192 DAEIKRL
-199 RGELSKRESTIAGK
+199 NGELHKKESTITGK
-213 EKEIED
+213 DIEIKERD
-219 KIREIERLK
+219 KIIEELK
-228 EIYNETDINDDN
+228 SKVDT
-240 EKEDNKGNM
+240 
-249 PDDHFESSPIDLE
+249 PDTPPIDSVPEGGASYNNQPEPSIVLE
-262 EGSDIAYIDGITTH
+262 EGEDVAYIDGIPTH

-284 RTIDTII
+284 RTIDTVI
-291 DIEENKIISAKS
+291 DIKENKIISAKS

-326 KPRFVCKYCG
+326 KPRFICKYCG

-356 LRDSDDCDY
+356 LRDSGECDY

-401 NTTNGVS
+401 KTTKGVS
-408 EVQIESTF
+408 EVQLESTF

-519 NWIKPNGDWKYEN
+519 NWIKPDGNWEYVN

-563 KDFLAENL
+563 KEFLAENL

-598 QIKVGEKTKNTEE
+598 QIKEGERIKKTEE
-611 RKQEILQDFE
+611 QKQDILQDFE

-638 ELGLLTYDGLIRIP
+638 KWGLLTYDGLIRIP
-652 FEYEDIKVHRGWVE
+652 FEYEDIKAHSGWVE
-666 AQRIDDIYV
+666 ARRIDGIDV
-675 FNTDYN
+675 FNAEYK
-681 LVYTGVKRIEKLD
+681 LVITGVKRIEKLD
-694 SELLKY
+694 KSLYKY

-716 ALPLCKAI
+716 DLPLCKAI
-724 YSNIEIWAEKKYKV
+724 YSKIEIWAEKKYKT
-738 EHNGTYN
+738 EHNGSYS
-745 IINEKGVEIAKDYDY
+745 IISEKGIEIAKDYDY

-785 HIIDTNEQRLEG
+785 HIIGTNEQKLEG
-797 GLSKICQ
+797 GFSKICQ

-809 IKNEDGSLKIPCK
+809 IKNEDGSIIIPCK

-827 SFNDSLIGLSGTN
+827 SFNDSLIGLSGTD
-840 FLIVDESFGIDCP
+840 FSIVDKSYGIDCP
-853 IKVEYVTNN
+853 VKVEYVTKN

-880 RQQQKAIKKGLK
+880 RQQQKAIKNGLK
-892 PKEISEMYFSHVN
+892 PKEMNEMYFSHVN

-920 HASKKTVII
+920 PASKKTVIT
-929 SDADIAL
+929 SDSDIAL

-1004 VFFAL
+1004 VFYAL

>member
-6 LLLRRFNN
+6 LLLRRFNK

-33 YKSRCNSLTKDKTF
+33 YKSRCNSLTKDKAL

-90 KVILTSKVNEIKSLR
+90 KEILTSKENEIKSLR
-105 CQIEE
+105 SQIEE

-116 QFSGSLHETKNIV
+116 QLSGSLYETKNIV
-129 TANEKEIKNLKHQ
+129 TAGEKEIKNLKHQ
-142 IEQKEEEICRL
+142 IEEKDEEICRL
-153 NEKVETL
+153 NEKVETS

-169 EVQDQIDNL
+169 EVQDQIDQL
-178 KRENARLQEDNKKK
+178 KRDNARLQENNKNK
-192 DADIKQL
+192 DVEIKRL
-199 RGELSKRESTIAGK
+199 NGELQKKESTITGK
-213 EKEIED
+213 DLEIKERD
-219 KIREIERLK
+219 KIIEELK
-228 EIYNETDINDDN
+228 SKLDTPDTPPVDSVPEGGVSYDN
-240 EKEDNKGNM
+240 QSE
-249 PDDHFESSPIDLE
+249 PSIVLE
-262 EGSDIAYIDGITTH
+262 EVADVAYIDGIPTH

-284 RTIDTII
+284 RTIDTVI
-291 DIEENKIISAKS
+291 DLEENKIISAKS

-401 NTTNGVS
+401 KSTKGVS

-501 DKEAQ
+501 DKDAQ
-506 KQSEER
+506 NQSEER
-512 GELILKC
+512 GELVLKC
-519 NWIKPNGDWKYEN
+519 NWIKPDGNWEYEN

-585 EILERLDELWRIE
+585 EILKRLDELWRIE
-598 QIKVGEKTKNTEE
+598 QIKEGERIKKTEE
-611 RKQEILQDFE
+611 QKQDILQDYE
-621 ASEKK
+621 VVEKK
-626 STNSYIIGERKG
+626 STNNYIIGERKG
-638 ELGLLTYDGLIRIP
+638 KWGLLTYDGLIRIP
-652 FEYEDIKVHRGWVE
+652 FEYEDIKAHSGWAE
-666 AQRIDDIYV
+666 ARRIDGIDV
-675 FNTDYN
+675 FNADYR
-681 LVYTGVKRIEKLD
+681 LVISGVKRIEKLD
-694 SELLKY
+694 KGLYKY

-706 DWLWGLMDSN
+706 DWLWGLMGSN
-716 ALPLCKAI
+716 GLPLCKAI
-724 YSNIEIWAEKKYKV
+724 YSKIEKWAEKKYKA
-738 EHNGTYN
+738 EYNGTYS
-745 IINEKGVEIAKDYDY
+745 IINEKGIEIVKEYDY
-760 IGNLDLSKKAE
+760 IGDLDLSKKAE
-771 VEKDGYKGFIDVNC
+771 VEKDGYKGYINVNC
-785 HIIDTNEQRLEG
+785 HIVDTNEHRLEG

-809 IKNEDGSLKIPCK
+809 IKNVDGSLKIPCE

-827 SFNDSLIGLSGTN
+827 SFNDCLIGLSGTN
-840 FLIVDESFGIDCP
+840 FSIVDKSFGIDCP
-853 IKVEYVTNN
+853 IKVEYVTKN

-880 RQQQKAIKKGLK
+880 RQQQKAIKNGIN
-892 PKEISEMYFSHVN
+892 PKETNEMYFSHVN
-905 SERGLLYLSATPVKG
+905 LERGLLYLSATPVKG
-920 HASKKTVII
+920 PAFKKTVII

-936 GTIIEGVVVHTDKN
+936 GTIIEGPVVHTDRN
-950 YIIIKSEDGQTA
+950 YIIIKSENEQTA
-962 YINRS
+962 YIHRS
-967 MYGDYY
+967 TWGDY
-973 SMTAFMKGQNVKV
+973 SMTEFNKGQMVRV
-986 EKVGFDAKHNKHV
+986 EKVGFDSKHNKHV

-1004 VFFAL
+1004 VFYAL